1 MIRFLV
7 AVLLCGCSFSSLLAQ
22 GTAPDIQQ
30 MVAQVNAGAVDAVRE
45 QLPSLV
51 SKYPNNPG
59 VMYLQAMLT
68 REGADAV
75 RTYQGIVDNFPT
87 SEWADDALYK
97 VYQFYYALGLYRT
110 ADLKMTQLKTSYP
123 SSPYGSEAAGV
134 AQGARPSVP
143 MEGPL
148 SQQPAPVVST
158 QPETQTG
165 QVPGVTETPAELPPQ
180 STEPP
185 VEAAP
190 VSPRPQ
196 SDTAIPVRFSL
207 QVGAFT
213 LHANAETQKARFE
226 AQGYPAD
233 MVSKVRDTRSLF
245 IVLVGDYATY
255 EEAKSAAAAVKKKMG
270 IDAIVISR

>member
-1 MIRFLV
+1 M
-7 AVLLCGCSFSSLLAQ
+7 AQ

-30 MVAQVNAGAVDAVRE
+30 MVAQVNAGAGESVRE
-45 QLPSLV
+45 QLPSLI
-51 SKYPNNPG
+51 SKYPNHPG
-59 VMYLQAMLT
+59 VMYLQALLT

-75 RTYQGIVDNFPT
+75 RTYQGIVDNFPS

-110 ADLKMTQLKTSYP
+110 AELKMTQLRTSYP
-123 SSPYGSEAAGV
+123 ASPFGGEAAGA
-134 AQGARPSVP
+134 AQGARPSLP
-143 MEGPL
+143 TPDPL
-148 SQQPAPVVST
+148 AQQPATVVST
-158 QPETQTG
+158 PPETHTSQE
-165 QVPGVTETPAELPPQ
+165 PGVAETSAEPPPQ
-180 STEPP
+180 TSEQPS
-185 VEAAP
+185 EATP
-190 VSPRPQ
+190 VSPQPH
-196 SDTAIPVRFSL
+196 SDAPIPVRFSL

-226 AQGYPAD
+226 SQGYPAE

-255 EEAKSAAAAVKKKMG
+255 EEAKGAAAAVKKKMG